1 MASHAYENKV
11 MKILLIYDNGDITKM
26 LQKYMTLKGH
36 SCSVAN
42 NGLSGLDL
50 INKQTFDVIILDIA
64 MPTFSGNDVIEA
76 LHKNGKIRNQN
87 IVTLTASI
95 LTGDIETM
103 LKDKG
108 VKLCLKKPIDP
119 DVLLDNIQQFGTKQT
134 V

>member
-1 MASHAYENKV
+1 
-11 MKILLIYDNGDITKM
+11 MKILLIDDNSDITKM
-26 LQKYMTLKGH
+26 LHKYMTLKGH

-76 LHKNGKIRNQN
+76 LHKNGKIKNQN

-95 LTGDIETM
+95 LTGDIETI
-103 LKDKG
+103 LKGKG